1 MRRAT
6 LLLLFALLLS
16 GCTPG
21 LVLNLY
27 NATGQTLRITNPPF
41 RRVVTILP
49 DTAADVAVSGDVL
62 VQSSGRSWTYS
73 PGSIAPAAELFE
85 KHGMLWRAFGRIDS
99 RGYVSIRVPRG
110 EPQPV
115 GFPVKPQKT

>member
-1 MRRAT
+1 MCRVP
-6 LLLLFALLLS
+6 LLLSFAWLLS

-27 NATGQTLRITNPPF
+27 NATGDTLRITNPPF
-41 RRVVTILP
+41 RHVVTIP
-49 DTAADVAVSGDVL
+49 PNTAADIAVPGDVV

-73 PGSIAPAAELFE
+73 SGSMAPPAELFE